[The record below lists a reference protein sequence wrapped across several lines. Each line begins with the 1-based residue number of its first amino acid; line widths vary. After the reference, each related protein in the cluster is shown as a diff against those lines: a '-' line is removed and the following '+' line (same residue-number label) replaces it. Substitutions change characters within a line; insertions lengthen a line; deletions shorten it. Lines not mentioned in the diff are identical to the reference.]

1 MKGYLRAA
9 FDPFL
14 FALIAT
20 VCLASFLPVHGK
32 GASIVDFAADAA
44 IVLLFFLQGAKLSRE
59 ALLSGAGA
67 WKLHLAVLAST
78 FLLFP
83 ALGLAVERI
92 GVLDPVMASG
102 LLFLTLLPSTVQSS
116 IAFTSVAKGNVAAA
130 VCSASFSNLLGIALT
145 PILASVLMRVDGG
158 GSLGMSWGG
167 VRTIALQLLLPFIA
181 GHALRPWIGP
191 FVARH
196 RMMVMMSDRGSILL
210 VVYSAFS
217 AAIVEGLWHRVA
229 PGALGGLALW
239 CVILLA
245 LVLLSTW
252 LLGHL
257 LGLKRE
263 DAIVLQFCGSKKSLV
278 SGVPLAGILFPASQV
293 GAAVLPLMLFH
304 QIQLF
309 ACAILARHYADRET
323 RMAQGQA
330 DPLVRA

>member
-9 FDPFL
+9 FDAFL
-14 FALIAT
+14 FALVGT
-20 VCLASFLPVHGK
+20 VCLASFLPVR
-32 GASIVDFAADAA
+32 GAGTSVVDMAADAA

-67 WKLHLAVLAST
+67 WKLHLAVLGST
-78 FLLFP
+78 FVLFP
-83 ALGLAVERI
+83 LLGLGIERL

-116 IAFTSVAKGNVAAA
+116 IAFTSVARGNVAAA

-145 PILASVLMRVDGG
+145 PILASVLMRVEGG
-158 GSLGMSWGG
+158 GGLLGMSWGG
-167 VRTIALQLLLPFIA
+167 VRTIALQLLLPFVA
-181 GHALRPWIGP
+181 GHLLRPWIGP
-191 FVARH
+191 WVARH
-196 RMMVMMSDRGSILL
+196 RPLVMVSDRGSILL

-229 PGALGGLALW
+229 PEALAQLALW

-252 LLGHL
+252 VLGRL
-257 LGLKRE
+257 LGLERA

-309 ACAILARHYADRET
+309 ACAILARHYADREEE
-323 RMAQGQA
+323 
-330 DPLVRA
+330 PLARRGTVV

>member
-14 FALIAT
+14 FALAGT
-20 VCLASFLPVHGK
+20 VCLASFLPVRGA
-32 GASIVDFAADAA
+32 GASVVDMAADAA

-67 WKLHLAVLAST
+67 WKLHLAVLGST
-78 FLLFP
+78 FVLFP
-83 ALGLAVERI
+83 LLGLVIERL

-116 IAFTSVAKGNVAAA
+116 IAFTSVARGNVAAA

-145 PILASVLMRVDGG
+145 PILASVLMRVEGGG

-167 VRTIALQLLLPFIA
+167 VRTIALQLLLPFVA
-181 GHALRPWIGP
+181 GHLLRPWIGP
-191 FVARH
+191 WVARH
-196 RMMVMMSDRGSILL
+196 RPLVMVSDRGSILL

-229 PGALGGLALW
+229 PEALAQLALW

-252 LLGHL
+252 VLGRL
-257 LGLKRE
+257 LGLERE

-309 ACAILARHYADRET
+309 ACAILARHYADRE
-323 RMAQGQA
+323 AE
-330 DPLVRA
+330 PLARRGTVV